1 MKTRLIAF
9 LCVNY
14 RFAAYLISISIIPGS
29 FEGSPLPGSSGDGA
43 ENKVNSEVET
53 LRQKRQSDYE
63 DYIGGIVQIDLMYMS
78 ERMRALVCDTDKKI
92 DARTICYLLN

>member
-1 MKTRLIAF
+1 M
-9 LCVNY
+9 
-14 RFAAYLISISIIPGS
+14 GS
-29 FEGSPLPGSSGDGA
+29 ALPGSSGDGA

-53 LRQKRQSDYE
+53 LRQKRPSDYE
-63 DYIGGIVQIDLMYMS
+63 GGIVQIDLMYMS